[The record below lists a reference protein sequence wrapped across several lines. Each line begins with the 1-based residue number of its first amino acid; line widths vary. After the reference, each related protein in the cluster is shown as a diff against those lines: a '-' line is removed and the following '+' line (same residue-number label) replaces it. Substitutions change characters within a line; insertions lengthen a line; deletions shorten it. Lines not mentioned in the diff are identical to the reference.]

1 MSSPAVRVL
10 CVTETNSSP
19 DPAARPVDAI
29 AEAYVEDYCA
39 LDPLAAT
46 AMGVAGYDDQLTDL
60 SPEGFEARN
69 ELTRRALAAAG
80 AATPADE
87 RERVAQEAFLER
99 LGLEVERHEAHVP
112 QSELSV
118 IVSGLHELRM
128 AFDLMPT
135 EGEEA
140 WAAIDARLAGV
151 PEALTGYRR
160 TLLEEAAKGHV
171 AARRQIQEVAGQLR
185 SWTGHSGN
193 DGGVFTALVSKAQ
206 VDGSLRSRLE
216 RHASGATEAFGDF
229 GRFLDAE
236 LAPRG
241 REVEAVGREQYALG
255 SRYFLGATVDL
266 EETYAWGWDE
276 LHRIETEM
284 AEVAAKIVPGGT
296 VDEAVAALDSDPA
309 RTIAGKDAFRDWM
322 QQLADRTVA
331 ELADV
336 HFDIPEPVRRIECCI
351 APTDDGGIYYTGP
364 SEDFSRPGRMWWS
377 VPAGITSFST
387 WREVT
392 TVFHEGVPG
401 HHLQVGQTAYRTEM
415 LNRWQR
421 LMCWISGHGEGW
433 ALYAER
439 LMDELG
445 YLSDPAD
452 RLGMLDAQA
461 MRAARVVVDIGMH
474 LQLEIP
480 AGNPFGFHRGERWTP
495 DLGLEFM
502 RGHCR
507 MDDPTIVFE
516 VNRYLGWPGQAPS
529 YKVGERIW
537 LQARADAQARLGDR
551 FDLKSFHR
559 AALDL
564 GSIGLD
570 PLQAALARIS

>member
-1 MSSPAVRVL
+1 MTDA
-10 CVTETNSSP
+10 ETP
-19 DPAARPVDAI
+19 PAARPVDAI

-46 AMGVAGYDDQLTDL
+46 GMGVPGYEHLLTDM
-60 SPEGFEARN
+60 SPDGFAQRTA
-69 ELTRRALAAAG
+69 LTRRALAAAE

-87 RERVAQEAFLER
+87 REQVARDAFLER
-99 LGLEVERHEAHVP
+99 LGLQVELDDAHV
-112 QSELSV
+112 QQAELSV
-118 IVSGLHELRM
+118 ITSGIHELRM
-128 AFDLMPT
+128 AFDLMST
-135 EGEEA
+135 EGEDA
-140 WAAIDARLAGV
+140 WANIDSRLAAV
-151 PEALTGYRR
+151 PEALDGYRA
-160 TLLEEAAKGHV
+160 TLLEEADRGNV
-171 AARRQIQEVAGQLR
+171 SARRQMQEIVKQVR
-185 SWTGHSGN
+185 SWTSGP
-193 DGGVFTALVSKAQ
+193 DGGVFGALVAGST
-206 VDGSLRSRLE
+206 VDGALRDSLD
-216 RHASGATEAFGDF
+216 RHAVTASAAFDGF
-229 GRFLDAE
+229 AAFLDTE

-241 REVEAVGREQYALG
+241 REVEAVGRDRYALG

-266 EETYAWGWDE
+266 EETYAWGWEE
-276 LHRIETEM
+276 LHRIESDM
-284 AEVAAKIVPGGT
+284 AAVAQRIVPGGSLEDAIAT
-296 VDEAVAALDSDPA
+296 LDADPA
-309 RTIAGKDAFRDWM
+309 RTIKGKETFRAWM
-322 QQLADRTVA
+322 QQLADRTVD
-331 ELADV
+331 ELADT

-351 APTDDGGIYYTGP
+351 APTNDGGIYYTGP
-364 SEDFSRPGRMWWS
+364 SEDFTRPGRMWWA
-377 VPAGITSFST
+377 VPEGIEDFST

-401 HHLQVGQTAYRTEM
+401 HHLQIGQTAYRTDK

-421 LMCWISGHGEGW
+421 LMCWVSGHGEGW

-445 YLSDPAD
+445 YLADPGD

-480 AGNPFGFHRGERWTP
+480 QDNPFGFHPGERWTP
-495 DLGLEFM
+495 ELGLEFM

-507 MDDPTIVFE
+507 MEDPVIVFE

-537 LQARADAQARLGDR
+537 LQARADAQARLGDA
-551 FDLKSFHR
+551 FDLKAFHR

-570 PLQAALARIS
+570 PLQAALARLG